1 MDVIAKHLVYSGRVQ
16 GVGFR
21 FTVLNV
27 ANNYRLTGYVRNLSN
42 GGVEVFVQGHF
53 ESIDSFQRDIDE
65 SFAGYIR
72 QTDVE
77 LVPANTSLTEF
88 KITF

>member
-1 MDVIAKHLVYSGRVQ
+1 MDVIAKHIVYSGRVQ

-27 ANNYRLTGYVRNLSN
+27 ANKYRLAGSVRNLSD
-42 GGVEVFVQGHF
+42 GAVEVYVQGQA
-53 ESIDSFQRDIDE
+53 ESIDSFQFDINE

-77 LVPANTSLTEF
+77 SIPANTSLTDF

>member
-1 MDVIAKHLVYSGRVQ
+1 MDVIAKHIVYSGRVQ

-21 FTVLNV
+21 FTVLNA
-27 ANNYRLTGYVRNLSN
+27 ANNYRLVGTVRNLSE
-42 GGVEVFVQGHF
+42 GSVEVYVQGPA

-77 LVPANTSLTEF
+77 LVPADASLTEF
-88 KITF
+88 RITF

>member
-1 MDVIAKHLVYSGRVQ
+1 MEVIAKHIVYSGRVQ

-27 ANNYRLTGYVRNLSN
+27 ANRYRLAGSVRNLPDGS
-42 GGVEVFVQGHF
+42 VEVYVQGQA
-53 ESIDSFQRDIDE
+53 ESLDSFQHDIDE

-77 LVPANTSLTEF
+77 SIPVINSLTDF

>member
-1 MDVIAKHLVYSGRVQ
+1 MDVIAKHIVYSGRVQ

-27 ANNYRLTGYVRNLSN
+27 ANNYRLAGYVRNLSN
-42 GGVEVFVQGHF
+42 GSVETHVQGPA
-53 ESIDSFQRDIDE
+53 ESIDSFQRDIEE
-65 SFAGYIR
+65 SFAGHIH
-72 QTDVE
+72 QTDAD
-77 LVPANTSLTEF
+77 LVPPDTSLAEF

>member
-1 MDVIAKHLVYSGRVQ
+1 MSVIAKHIVYSGRVQ

-27 ANNYRLTGYVRNLSN
+27 ANNYRLAGYVRNLPNSS
-42 GGVEVFVQGHF
+42 VETLIQGPA

-72 QTDVE
+72 QTDAE
-77 LVPANTSLTEF
+77 LVPPDTSLTDF

>member
-1 MDVIAKHLVYSGRVQ
+1 MDVIAKHIVYSGRVQ

-27 ANNYRLTGYVRNLSN
+27 ANNYRLTGYVRNLSS
-42 GGVEVFVQGHF
+42 GSVETLVQGPV
-53 ESIDSFQRDIDE
+53 ESIDSFQQDIEE
-65 SFAGYIR
+65 SFAGYLR
-72 QTDVE
+72 QTDVD
-77 LVPANTSLTEF
+77 LVPPDTSLAEF

>member
-1 MDVIAKHLVYSGRVQ
+1 MDLIAKHIIYSGRVQ

-27 ANNYRLTGYVRNLSN
+27 ANNYRLAGTVRNLSN
-42 GGVEVFVQGHF
+42 GGVEVHVQGPA
-53 ESIDSFQRDIDE
+53 ESIDSFQHDIEE

-77 LVPANTSLTEF
+77 SIPVDASRTNF

>member
-1 MDVIAKHLVYSGRVQ
+1 MDLIAKHIIYSGRVQ

-27 ANNYRLTGYVRNLSN
+27 ANNYRLAGSVRNLSH
-42 GGVEVFVQGHF
+42 GAVEVYVQGPA

-72 QTDVE
+72 QADVE
-77 LVPANTSLTEF
+77 SIPVNTSLNDF